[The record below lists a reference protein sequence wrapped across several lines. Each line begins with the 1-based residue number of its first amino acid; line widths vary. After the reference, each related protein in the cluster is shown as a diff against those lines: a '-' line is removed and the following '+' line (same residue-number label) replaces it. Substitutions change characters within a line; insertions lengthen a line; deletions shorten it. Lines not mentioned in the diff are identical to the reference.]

1 MAARFLYRFN
11 PFRDSFGGGIRDG
24 LSALLW
30 PVGSLRV
37 RLSVFPSVQG
47 RSILVASGSFLKCSD
62 VPWLGLPVYSVFPN
76 LGSWVFRGGVAV
88 FSWLAFRV
96 IPFYDFASLLIF
108 FFAHAVPFQCFGLFF
123 ISQISARFP
132 FPNSLWIAP
141 ACRCAWPMGTASFF
155 LRILV
160 RMPVGRECFFASPG
174 LLFFSSSSLR
184 LYHTTSFPPCQHIFV
199 RFGKIFSRSEMRAPV
214 PIPGADALQRAE
226 SRGIMG

>member
-1 MAARFLYRFN
+1 MAAHFLYRFN

-47 RSILVASGSFLKCSD
+47 RSILVGSGSFLKCSD
-62 VPWLGLPVYSVFPN
+62 VSWLGLPIYSVFPVPGFSAGASP
-76 LGSWVFRGGVAV
+76 L

-108 FFAHAVPFQCFGLFF
+108 FFAHAVPFLFSGLFL
-123 ISQISARFP
+123 ISQIPARFP

-155 LRILV
+155 LRIPV

-184 LYHTTSFPPCQHIFV
+184 LYLTTSYSPCQHIFV
-199 RFGKIFSRSEMRAPV
+199 RFGKFFSRSEMFV
-214 PIPGADALQRAE
+214 PPAFPGQTLYRRRKAVV
-226 SRGIMG
+226 

>member
-1 MAARFLYRFN
+1 MAAHFLYRFN

-37 RLSVFPSVQG
+37 RLSVFSSVQG
-47 RSILVASGSFLKCSD
+47 RSILVGSGSFLKCSD
-62 VPWLGLPVYSVFPN
+62 VSWLGLPIYSVFPVPGFSAGASP
-76 LGSWVFRGGVAV
+76 L

-108 FFAHAVPFQCFGLFF
+108 FFAHAVPFLFSGLFL
-123 ISQISARFP
+123 ISQIPARFP

-155 LRILV
+155 LRIPV
-160 RMPVGRECFFASPG
+160 RMPVGREWLLASLG

-184 LYHTTSFPPCQHIFV
+184 LYLTTSYSPCQHIFV
-199 RFGKIFSRSEMRAPV
+199 RFGKFFSRSEMFV
-214 PIPGADALQRAE
+214 PPAFPGQTLYRRRKAVV
-226 SRGIMG
+226 